1 VTGAAAEE
9 IVYAQQEL
17 IKKMKEMLGSNN
29 IEQAIQK
36 LNDDNAAYR
45 KKIEEFEKQQ
55 VVNFCKELEQETQ
68 DINGVQVLSKITG
81 FGPDILRNAAFQLR
95 NAANRIVVLGSV
107 FDNKPNL
114 VVAISD
120 DLLGRFEAPKIV
132 RAVGKLIQG
141 GGGGQ
146 PSLSTAGGKN
156 PDGLP
161 DAMAEVLKLIAEN

>member
-1 VTGAAAEE
+1 
-9 IVYAQQEL
+9 
-17 IKKMKEMLGSNN
+17 MKELLGSNN
-29 IEQAIQK
+29 MEQAIQK

-55 VVNFCKELEQETQ
+55 VVNFCKEVEQKAQ
-68 DINGVQVLSKITG
+68 DINGVQVISQITE
-81 FGPDILRNAAFQLR
+81 FGPEILRNAAFQLR
-95 NAANRIVVLGSV
+95 NATNRIVVLASV
-107 FDNKPNL
+107 FDGKPNL
-114 VVAISD
+114 VVAVSD

-156 PDGLP
+156 PAGVP
-161 DAMAEVLKLIAEN
+161 DAVAEVMNIIAAS